1 MKRTLL
7 SLLALAS
14 LSLASAQTSVLPYTP
29 GIHQE
34 GITYYLPKTALSI
47 TLTATRTTK
56 RPGDFH
62 QYAAR
67 YLRLTDVTAQEVT
80 TCTLDR
86 V

>member
-47 TLTATRTTK
+47 TLTATRVTSTSMQPAISVCPMSPH
-56 RPGDFH
+56 R
-62 QYAAR
+62 R
-67 YLRLTDVTAQEVT
+67 RLRGPSTASK
-80 TCTLDR
+80 
-86 V
+86 